1 MNLDYLL
8 DNSTE
13 LVAILLALGGITYF
27 VLKKRQE
34 WMADGK
40 ITLDEILDDVGEI
53 ASEVKETIADV
64 KESLTEIEENEAAKE
79 AVPETVI
86 IEEVT
91 AEEEE

>member
-40 ITLDEILDDVGEI
+40 LTLDEVLDDVGEI

-64 KESLTEIEENEAAKE
+64 KESLSEIEENEASKE
-79 AVPETVI
+79 AVSEPVV
-86 IEEVT
+86 IEEVK
-91 AEEEE
+91 EEEE